1 MRLHSVMKHSMFA
14 LIVTGAL
21 FAIFLAI
28 LIVGMIGD
36 NVMLPILG
44 FAGSMATLFP
54 FLINLGAH
62 LGWSD
67 RL

>member
-1 MRLHSVMKHSMFA
+1 MRHSKLA

-21 FAIFLAI
+21 FAMFLAI
-28 LIVGMIGD
+28 LIVGMMGD

-44 FAGSMATLFP
+44 FAGAMATLFP
-54 FLINLGAH
+54 FLINLAAH

>member
-1 MRLHSVMKHSMFA
+1 MRQSRLA

-21 FAIFLAI
+21 FAMFLAI
-28 LIVGMIGD
+28 LIIGMMGD

-54 FLINLGAH
+54 FLINLAAH

>member
-1 MRLHSVMKHSMFA
+1 MRLESALQHSMFA
-14 LIVTGAL
+14 LIVTAAL
-21 FAIFLAI
+21 FAIFLTI
-28 LIVGMIGD
+28 LIVGMMGD

-54 FLINLGAH
+54 FLINLAAH

>member
-1 MRLHSVMKHSMFA
+1 MKHSRFA
-14 LIVTGAL
+14 LIASGAL
-21 FAIFLAI
+21 FGFFLAI
-28 LIVGMIGD
+28 LIVGMLSS

-54 FLINLGAH
+54 FLINLAAH

>member
-1 MRLHSVMKHSMFA
+1 MKHSRFA
-14 LIVTGAL
+14 LIASGAL
-21 FAIFLAI
+21 FAFFLAI
-28 LIVGMIGD
+28 LIVGMLG
-36 NVMLPILG
+36 NNLMLPILG

-54 FLINLGAH
+54 FLINLAAH

>member
-1 MRLHSVMKHSMFA
+1 MRLRSVMKHSMFV
-14 LIVTGAL
+14 LVVTGAL

-28 LIVGMIGD
+28 LIIGMIGD

-54 FLINLGAH
+54 FLINLAAH

>member
-1 MRLHSVMKHSMFA
+1 MKHSRFA
-14 LIVTGAL
+14 LIASGAL

-28 LIVGMIGD
+28 LIVGMLGN

-54 FLINLGAH
+54 FLINLAAV